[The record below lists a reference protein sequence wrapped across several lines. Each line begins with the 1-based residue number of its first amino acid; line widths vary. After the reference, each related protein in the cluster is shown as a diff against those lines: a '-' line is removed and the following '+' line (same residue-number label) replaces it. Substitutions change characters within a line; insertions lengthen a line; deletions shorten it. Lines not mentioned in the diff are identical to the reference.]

1 MKRVFRWSRW
11 SGLALAWVLASGACA
26 DSARRGVQ
34 RYGVDQLEASLAQP
48 ETLGLDM
55 GVFPLKQ
62 GAIVDGDTVKVG
74 GLEESLRL
82 IGLDTEET
90 FKSEKN
96 KREYEEGWATYWAK
110 KSEGKSR
117 PIKIATPMG
126 EEAKHFAE
134 DFFKGVRR
142 VKLERDHPKEVRG
155 RYNRFLAYVFAERD
169 GEWVNYNIEAVRA
182 GMTPYFTKYAYS
194 RRFHDEFV
202 AAQEEA
208 RAAKRGIWSDAEGH
222 YPDYPRRLEWWNSR
236 ADFIAEFERE
246 AEGRDDMI
254 VLTHSDAPQRLAGLL
269 DREVEVLATV
279 GDIKP
284 RKGKAPA
291 RVMLSRR
298 LFADMPLIF
307 WDEEVLAQSGIEAY
321 KGEFVRVKG
330 LVTAY
335 TNKYTQETVLQIEV
349 RMPRQV
355 GLPPYDPPGREA
367 STPKTDTASADDG
380 AKAPA
385 PERETEPTDAA
396 EPTDPTETSENQ
408 EDA

>member
-1 MKRVFRWSRW
+1 MKVEPGERSWAPWGALSLVF
-11 SGLALAWVLASGACA
+11 ALVWGGCA
-26 DSARRGVQ
+26 DAARRGVE
-34 RYGVDQLEASLAQP
+34 RYDADQLEASLEQP
-48 ETLGLDM
+48 DELGLEM

-62 GAIVDGDTVKVG
+62 GAIVDGDTIKVG

-96 KREYEEGWATYWAK
+96 KREYEEGWAVYWAK
-110 KSEGKSR
+110 KSEGHSR

-126 EEAKHFAE
+126 EEAKHFAQ

-142 VKLERDHPKEVRG
+142 VKLERDHPKEIRG

-169 GEWVNYNIEAVRA
+169 GKWVNYNVEAVRA

-194 RRFHDEFV
+194 RRFHEDFV
-202 AAQEEA
+202 EAQEEA

-222 YPDYPRRLEWWNSR
+222 YPDYPRRLEWWNAR

-246 AEGRDDMI
+246 ARGHSDMV
-254 VLTHSDAPQRLAGLL
+254 VLTHFDAPQRLEALL

-284 RKGKAPA
+284 REGKAPA

-335 TNKYTQETVLQIEV
+335 TNKYTGKTVLQIEV

-355 GLPPYDPPGREA
+355 RLPPYSPPGLEA
-367 STPKTDTASADDG
+367 SG
-380 AKAPA
+380 QA
-385 PERETEPTDAA
+385 PEAEVAPPVEPADVAETNLQPDDA
-396 EPTDPTETSENQ
+396 
-408 EDA
+408 